1 MAFAFAHNLELFEK
15 DLGVKMDEVSLSGGG
30 AKSRVWQQ
38 IHADVSGKR
47 MNVVKVK
54 ESEAIGN
61 SILAGFGVGIY
72 KDMVAAAKQV
82 IKVERVVEPRPE
94 YKERYNEMFELYKSI
109 YSHLKEDF
117 VQLARIK

>member
-1 MAFAFAHNLELFEK
+1 
-15 DLGVKMDEVSLSGGG
+15 
-30 AKSRVWQQ
+30 
-38 IHADVSGKR
+38 

-61 SILAGFGVGIY
+61 SILAGIIGVGIY